1 MWIGIPAVGETAA
14 RMATCDDERRGGAG
28 GTNVRE
34 SFFIARSALSFP
46 VEG

>member
-14 RMATCDDERRGGAG
+14 RMATCDDERCGAG

>member
-34 SFFIARSALSFP
+34 FLLRQVSTVIS
-46 VEG
+46 G